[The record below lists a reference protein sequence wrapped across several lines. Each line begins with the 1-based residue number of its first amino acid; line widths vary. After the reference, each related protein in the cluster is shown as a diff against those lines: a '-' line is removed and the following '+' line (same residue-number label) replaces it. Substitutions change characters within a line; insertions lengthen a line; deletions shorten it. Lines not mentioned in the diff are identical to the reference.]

1 MTQKTPPYLSIIL
14 PAHNEEQR
22 LPETL
27 QLVTQFIQSQNF
39 VIELV
44 IVENASKDRTLE
56 IAREYASQHDN
67 VLVLHEERPGKGLA
81 VKQGMIA
88 ASGEY
93 RIFCDVDFSMPITE
107 IPKFLP
113 PFQSNVDIA
122 IASREAKGAVRYDE
136 PLTRHIIGRI
146 FNMVVWILV
155 LPGINDT
162 QCGFKCFSAEVSNK
176 LFPLQSISGWT
187 FDVEILAIA
196 RQMGYKV
203 VEVPVPWY
211 YQPQSKVNVVKDFMR
226 TLKELI
232 KVRKII
238 RTRSYEKQI

>member
-1 MTQKTPPYLSIIL
+1 MPQINPPFLSIIL

-27 QLVTQFIQSQNF
+27 RQVTQFIQSQKYL
-39 VIELV
+39 IEIV
-44 IVENASKDRTLE
+44 IVENASSDRTLE
-56 IAREYASQHDN
+56 IAREFASQNEN
-67 VLVLHEERPGKGLA
+67 VLILHEERPGKGLA
-81 VKQGMIA
+81 VKEGMLA
-88 ASGEY
+88 ATGEY
-93 RIFCDVDFSMPITE
+93 RFFCDVDFSMPITE

-113 PFQSNVDIA
+113 PNLKNTDIA

-136 PLTRHIIGRI
+136 PFSRHIIGRV
-146 FNMVVWILV
+146 FNMVVWILA

-162 QCGFKCFSAEVSNK
+162 QCGFKCFSAEVSEK
-176 LFPLQSISGWT
+176 LFPLQSIHGWT

-196 RQMGYKV
+196 RQLGYKI

-226 TLKELI
+226 TFKELL

-238 RTRSYEKQI
+238 RSRSYEKQI

>member
-1 MTQKTPPYLSIIL
+1 MPQNNLPFLSIIL

-22 LPETL
+22 LPQTL
-27 QLVTQFIQSQNF
+27 RQVTQFIQSQEYL
-39 VIELV
+39 IELV
-44 IVENASKDRTLE
+44 IVENASSDRTLE
-56 IAREYASQHDN
+56 IAREFASQNEN

-81 VKQGMIA
+81 VKEGMLA

-93 RIFCDVDFSMPITE
+93 RFFCDVDFSMPITE

-113 PFQSNVDIA
+113 PNLKNTDIA

-136 PLTRHIIGRI
+136 PFSRHIIGRV
-146 FNMVVWILV
+146 FNMVVWILA

-162 QCGFKCFSAEVSNK
+162 QCGFKCFSAEVSEK
-176 LFPLQSISGWT
+176 LFPLQSIHGWA

-196 RQMGYKV
+196 KQLGYKI

-211 YQPQSKVNVVKDFMR
+211 YQSQSKVNVVKDLMR
-226 TLKELI
+226 TLKELF

-238 RTRSYEKQI
+238 RSRSYEKQI

>member
-1 MTQKTPPYLSIIL
+1 MSQKSQPYLSIIL

-27 QLVTQFIQSQNF
+27 QQVVQLIQSQSYE
-39 VIELV
+39 IEIV
-44 IVENASKDRTLE
+44 IVENASKDRTLD
-56 IAREYASQHDN
+56 IAREFASQHEN

-81 VKQGMIA
+81 VKEGMLA

-93 RIFCDVDFSMPITE
+93 RFFCDVDFSMPITE

-113 PFQSNVDIA
+113 PCQQKVDIA
-122 IASREAKGAVRYDE
+122 IASREAKGAIRYDE
-136 PLTRHIIGRI
+136 PLTRHIIGRV

-162 QCGFKCFSAEVSNK
+162 QCGFKCFSAEVTEK
-176 LFPLQSISGWT
+176 LFPLQSIHGWT

-196 RQMGYKV
+196 RQLGYKV

-211 YQPQSKVNVVKDFMR
+211 YQPQSKVNVVRDLMR
-226 TLKELI
+226 TLKELF

-238 RTRSYEKQI
+238 RTRSYEKQV